1 MTLRLADGSDARADW
16 VLACDG
22 LHSSMRRLL
31 QLDRPG
37 WRSPAARRY
46 GLRRHVAVAP
56 WSSLIEV
63 HWTPRAEVYVTPVA
77 ADTVGIAMLG
87 PRGGDLDA
95 AIASIPDLADRVAG
109 ADAAS
114 SLRGAGPFHQRSA
127 RRVAGR
133 VLLVG
138 DASGY
143 VDAITGEGLR
153 LGFAQAEVAVRA
165 IVERNPEAY
174 EGEWRRVTRDFR
186 MLTSGL
192 VAAAR
197 SPLRGA
203 IVPVAVAL
211 PRVFGGV
218 VERLA
223 R

>member
-1 MTLRLADGSDARADW
+1 M
-16 VLACDG
+16 
-22 LHSSMRRLL
+22 
-31 QLDRPG
+31 
-37 WRSPAARRY
+37 
-46 GLRRHVAVAP
+46 
-56 WSSLIEV
+56 
-63 HWTPRAEVYVTPVA
+63 
-77 ADTVGIAMLG
+77 
-87 PRGGDLDA
+87 
-95 AIASIPDLADRVAG
+95 AG

-127 RRVAGR
+127 QRVAGR

-165 IVERNPEAY
+165 IVQRKPEAY
-174 EGEWRRVTRDFR
+174 EAEWRRVTRDFR